1 MHHSLSLI
9 RQLVHDF
16 KSQQTYYL
24 SPGYQEQEARKDF
37 IDKFFMALGWDV
49 NHERQK
55 NPYEQEVRIEKSVKS
70 GKTQRRAD
78 YAFYITPNFRDPKFF
93 VEAKKPYLNLSD
105 PDHYYQAIRYGW
117 NKKIP
122 ISLLTDFEE
131 FHILDCRF
139 MPDIATIMSRKIEYI
154 HYEQYADEETF
165 ARIFHLFGREAVAN
179 GSIEKYAASLPKPKG
194 KAVQQALFKTGYKPI
209 DEAFL
214 ERLDEYRLILAKS
227 FKKHN
232 QQLESEE
239 LTEAVQR
246 TIDRLVFIRF
256 LEDKSIEESRIE
268 HIGAEPNAWKAFSQL
283 CRSLEPKYNGLVFKP
298 HPIIDGKDFIPP
310 DDREFVD
317 ICDELSHEQSPYLF
331 DEIPISILG
340 SIYERFLGKVVHA
353 TPKRADVEEK
363 PEVRKAG
370 GVYYTPEY
378 IVRYIVSNT
387 VGKLIDGKTPDEIAP
402 MAFADIACGS
412 GSFLIEVYSELLEY
426 HERWYN
432 ENPGKA
438 KTADVQNRDGR
449 LVLSLKKRQEILTN
463 NIYGVDIDFQATE
476 VTQLSLYL
484 KLLEDVTMNDAYQF
498 SLIKEKIL
506 PDLRNNI
513 VCGNSLIGTDILEG
527 DLFEKSD
534 EKKLNPMNFEDAF
547 PKVMRRGGF
556 DAIVG
561 NPPYLYSAGKEQLK
575 YLQPKFKLSEYQ
587 TDFYV
592 YFIEKGISLIK
603 KSGRLGMIVS
613 DSWLKGKYFSKLRNC
628 ILNQSLDKITVFD
641 YPPFEG
647 ATIENSIFIIE
658 NNKPLKEI
666 TFEKY
671 IEPNNKIILNKISPE
686 VFLKK
691 NFIDPYFSSIS
702 NKIIEKIDIDSAR
715 LEGYCKINR
724 GVHAYRTDG
733 YGKSRFSKGSQTKRD
748 KDEQSYHSNKKID
761 DTYLPEI
768 KGKHLVR
775 YSYHWDGT
783 YLSYGNWL
791 AESRTPDLFFSPKLA
806 IRKIIAPRLVCTF
819 IKENVVLD
827 QSVYVAINKENNFNL
842 LFFLGLLT
850 TPVAG
855 WYLKVKH
862 GIYDTLYPWF
872 TKEQLADFPIKCLD
886 FTNPAD
892 KARHDHIVKLVEQML
907 SAKEQLSRAKTD
919 AERTRLEML
928 CNSLDRQMDQAVYEL
943 YGLTE
948 EEIKVVEGD

>member
-1 MHHSLSLI
+1 MISTNGKNKLIIMQNSLNLVK
-9 RQLVHDF
+9 QLVHDF
-16 KSQQTYYL
+16 KSQQSYYL

-179 GSIEKYAASLPKPKG
+179 GSIEKFAASLPKPKG

-268 HIGAEPNAWKAFSQL
+268 HLGAEPNAWKAFAQL

-317 ICDELSHEQSPYLF
+317 ICDELSHEKSPYLF

-340 SIYERFLGKVVHA
+340 NIYERFLGKVVHA

-387 VGKLIDGKTPDEIAP
+387 VGKLIEGKTPDEIAP

-438 KTADVQNRDGR
+438 KIADVQNRDGR

-513 VCGNSLIGTDILEG
+513 ICGNSLIGTDILEG

-534 EKKLNPMNFEDAF
+534 EKKLNPMNFEDVF
-547 PKVMRRGGF
+547 PKVMRCGGF

-561 NPPYLYSAGKEQLK
+561 NPPYGAELNVLEKRFLSK
-575 YLQPKFKLSEYQ
+575 KFNGFHGNQ
-587 TDFYV
+587 DV
-592 YFIEKGISLIK
+592 YTCFIEQALSRLKEKGCFALIVPSAWLGGPNYQPLRKVLLSWKIK
-603 KSGRLGMIVS
+603 KIILLPYDIFTDAYIDTLIFKTEKILADSTNTVDTYSYGKREKIISIDEADLAIKAIKQQTWIEAQDNKFILDPFVS
-613 DSWLKGKYFSKLRNC
+613 TIIDRIRSKT
-628 ILNQSLDKITVFD
+628 S
-641 YPPFEG
+641 
-647 ATIENSIFIIE
+647 
-658 NNKPLKEI
+658 I
-666 TFEKY
+666 TFESILMTKRGVLFDKTLLTEKKKTDLGFKYFQGDVYRYHTNLNIKYWIEFDDKIKERPKETIWFEGERILLRRLVNRQQRLMASIVNERFITNKNLYSILRKSDDCDYKY
-671 IEPNNKIILNKISPE
+671 ILGIINSKLISFLYINQITQAVKDDFPQITIKDFQNLPFPNPE
-686 VFLKK
+686 KK
-691 NFIDPYFSSIS
+691 Y
-702 NKIIEKIDIDSAR
+702 
-715 LEGYCKINR
+715 
-724 GVHAYRTDG
+724 
-733 YGKSRFSKGSQTKRD
+733 
-748 KDEQSYHSNKKID
+748 
-761 DTYLPEI
+761 
-768 KGKHLVR
+768 
-775 YSYHWDGT
+775 
-783 YLSYGNWL
+783 
-791 AESRTPDLFFSPKLA
+791 
-806 IRKIIAPRLVCTF
+806 
-819 IKENVVLD
+819 ENV
-827 QSVYVAINKENNFNL
+827 
-842 LFFLGLLT
+842 
-850 TPVAG
+850 
-855 WYLKVKH
+855 
-862 GIYDTLYPWF
+862 
-872 TKEQLADFPIKCLD
+872 
-886 FTNPAD
+886 
-892 KARHDHIVKLVEQML
+892 IVRLVEQIL
-907 SAKEQLSRAKTD
+907 SAKEQLSIAKTD
-919 AERTRLEML
+919 AERNRLEML
-928 CNSLDRQMDQAVYEL
+928 CNSLDRQIDQAVYEL

-948 EEIKVVEGD
+948 EEIKVVEGEK